1 MRYKYK
7 IGALLI
13 TLLVL
18 FMVMAVPLWAYQDP
32 VHLISPRDAAL
43 GGRHAAL
50 SDSFSSLVNNPA
62 GYYTAPEEVSIT
74 ELTLGLK
81 GPVFSM
87 ADIITTGEL
96 TELGDL
102 INGIYTG
109 IDLLGPLSFGY
120 IGKGLGFGVFNQS
133 SLRLSSDNSLTAN
146 VDVWDDIVMTGG
158 YAYRL
163 PFSGDIHAVD
173 AGIMLKGGFRGNIDG
188 GMSVVDIMDLNYEVL
203 IDQPFSFTSFIGAD
217 LGLRYAWKNSWV
229 VGLVGRDVYSPTLT
243 TLYNNVN
250 DFLDGAAPVSGGEN
264 NYDTMPFQLDIGMM
278 YLPKADLSR
287 YSISEIK
294 LLFDYKDIFDF
305 WLYPELA
312 NNPILHVGLGAEI
325 TVLEV
330 LDVRMGLSQ
339 GLPAAGIGLDLHYFQ
354 LNASMFGTERS
365 TEPGLA
371 PVYNLQ
377 LGLEFRS

>member
-62 GYYTAPEEVSIT
+62 GYYSSPEEVSIT

-109 IDLLGPLSFGY
+109 VDVLGPLSFGY
-120 IGKGLGFGVFNQS
+120 VGKGLGFGVFNQS
-133 SLRLSSDNSLTAN
+133 SLVLRSDNSLTAN

-163 PFSGDIHAVD
+163 PFSGDIHKLD
-173 AGIMLKGGFRGNIDG
+173 AGIMLKGGFRGAIDG
-188 GMSVVDIMDLNYEVL
+188 GMSVVDIMDLNYTIL
-203 IDQPFSFTSFIGAD
+203 LDKPFSFTSFIGAD
-217 LGLRYAWKNSWV
+217 LGLRYEWKDSLV

-243 TLYNNVN
+243 TSYYNVN
-250 DFLDGAAPVSGGEN
+250 DFLDGAAPVPGGES
-264 NYDTMPFQLDIGMM
+264 NYDTMPFQLDIGLM
-278 YLPKADLSR
+278 YLPKADLIR

-294 LLFDYKDIFDF
+294 LLLDYMDILDF

-325 TVLEV
+325 TVLEI

-339 GLPAAGIGLDLHYFQ
+339 GLPAAGIALDLHYFR

>member
-1 MRYKYK
+1 MGYKYK

-13 TLLVL
+13 TLVVI

-62 GYYTAPEEVSIT
+62 GYYSSPEEVSIA

-81 GPVFSM
+81 GPVFSL

-96 TELGDL
+96 TELGAL
-102 INGIYTG
+102 INGIYAG
-109 IDLLGPLSFGY
+109 VDILGPLSFGY
-120 IGKGLGFGVFNQS
+120 VGKGLGFGVFNQS

-146 VDVWDDIVMTGG
+146 VDVRDDIVMTGG
-158 YAYRL
+158 YAYRM
-163 PFSGDIHAVD
+163 PFSGDIHTLD
-173 AGIMLKGGFRGNIDG
+173 AGIMLKGGFRGTIDG
-188 GMSVVDIMDLNYEVL
+188 GMSVVDIMDLNYTIL
-203 IDQPFSFTSFIGAD
+203 FDKPFSFTSFIGAD
-217 LGLRYAWKNSWV
+217 LGLRYKWKDSWV

-243 TLYNNVN
+243 TRYNNVN
-250 DFLDGAAPVSGGEN
+250 DFLSGVTPVPGGES
-264 NYDTMPFQLDIGMM
+264 NYDTMPFQLDIGLM
-278 YLPKADLSR
+278 YLPKTDLGR
-287 YSISEIK
+287 YSISEVK
-294 LLFDYKDIFDF
+294 LLFDYKDVFDF

-312 NNPILHVGLGAEI
+312 NNPLLHVGMGAEI
-325 TVLEV
+325 TVLEI

-339 GLPAAGIGLDLHYFQ
+339 GLPAAGIGLDLHYFR

>member
-1 MRYKYK
+1 MGYKCK
-7 IGALLI
+7 IGVSLLALI
-13 TLLVL
+13 IL
-18 FMVMAVPLWAYQDP
+18 FMAVATSLWAYQDP

-62 GYYTAPEEVSIT
+62 GYYSSPEEVSIA

-87 ADIITTGEL
+87 ADIITGGEL
-96 TELGDL
+96 SQLGDL
-102 INGIYTG
+102 INGIYAG

-120 IGKGLGFGVFNQS
+120 VGKGLGFGVFNQS
-133 SLRLSSDNSLTAN
+133 SLRLSSDNSLSAN

-158 YAYRL
+158 YAYRM
-163 PFSGDIHAVD
+163 PFSGDIHTFD
-173 AGIMLKGGFRGNIDG
+173 AGIMLKGGFRGTIDG
-188 GMSVVDIMDLNYEVL
+188 GMSVVDIMDLNYDIL
-203 IDQPFSFTSFIGAD
+203 IDQPFRFTSFIGAD
-217 LGLRYAWKNSWV
+217 IGLRYEWKDSWV
-229 VGLVGRDVYSPTLT
+229 VGLVGRDIYSPTLT
-243 TLYNNVN
+243 TSYYNVN

-264 NYDTMPFQLDIGMM
+264 NYAPMPFQLEIGMM
-278 YLPKADLSR
+278 YLPKADLGR

-294 LLFDYKDIFDF
+294 LLFDYTDIFDF

-325 TVLEV
+325 TVLEI

-339 GLPAAGIGLDLHYFQ
+339 GLPAAGIGLDLHYFR

>member
-1 MRYKYK
+1 MRYIQK
-7 IGALLI
+7 IGITISALLLLS
-13 TLLVL
+13 TL
-18 FMVMAVPLWAYQDP
+18 PLWGYQDP

-62 GYYTAPEEVSIT
+62 GYYSSPEEVSIA

-96 TELGDL
+96 SELSDL

-109 IDLLGPLSFGY
+109 VDVLGPLSFGY
-120 IGKGLGFGVFNQS
+120 VGKGLGFGVFNQS
-133 SLRLSSDNSLTAN
+133 SLVLRSNNSLTAN

-163 PFSGDIHAVD
+163 PFSGDMHSLD
-173 AGIMLKGGFRGNIDG
+173 AGIMLKGGFRGRVDA
-188 GMSVVDIMDLNYEVL
+188 GMSVIDIMDLNYEVL
-203 IDQPFSFTSFIGAD
+203 IDQPYSFTSFIGAD
-217 LGLRYAWKNSWV
+217 LGLRYAWKDSLA

-243 TLYNNVN
+243 TRYYNVN
-250 DFLDGAAPVSGGEN
+250 DFLDGAAPVPGGEN
-264 NYDTMPFQLDIGMM
+264 NYDTMPFQLDIGLM
-278 YLPKADLSR
+278 YLPQADLSR

-325 TVLEV
+325 TVLEI
-330 LDVRMGLSQ
+330 LDVRLGLSQ
-339 GLPAAGIGLDLHYFQ
+339 GLPAAGIGLDLHYFR

>member
-1 MRYKYK
+1 MGYKYK
-7 IGALLI
+7 VGALLFALFI
-13 TLLVL
+13 L
-18 FMVMAVPLWAYQDP
+18 FMVMAAPLWAYQDP

-62 GYYTAPEEVSIT
+62 GYYSSPEEVSIA

-96 TELGDL
+96 TELADL

-163 PFSGDIHAVD
+163 PFSGDIHKLD
-173 AGIMLKGGFRGNIDG
+173 AGIMLKGGFRGAIDG
-188 GMSVVDIMDLNYEVL
+188 GMSVVDIMDLNYNVL
-203 IDQPFSFTSFIGAD
+203 LNEPFSFTSFIGAD
-217 LGLRYAWKNSWV
+217 LGLRYEWKDSWV

-243 TLYNNVN
+243 TRYYNVT
-250 DFLDGAAPVSGGEN
+250 DFLEGAAPVPGGEST
-264 NYDTMPFQLDIGMM
+264 YDTMPFQLDIGMM
-278 YLPKADLSR
+278 YLPKADLGR

-294 LLFDYKDIFDF
+294 LLLDYTDIFDF
-305 WLYPELA
+305 WLYPELSD
-312 NNPILHVGLGAEI
+312 NPILHVGLGAEI
-325 TVLEV
+325 TVMEI
-330 LDVRMGLSQ
+330 LDVRLGLSQ
-339 GLPAAGIGLDLHYFQ
+339 GLPAAGIGLDLHYFR